1 MNIIKNLN
9 FCTFFPKNLGK
20 FGPIGPKI
28 VKWLYDNE
36 IWHVYQ
42 ICDVDNEYD
51 KKYILFHF
59 FPKNLGK
66 FGPIGLKIIKWS

>member
-9 FCTFFPKNLGK
+9 FCTFFPKILGK

-36 IWHVYQ
+36 IWYVYQ
-42 ICDVDNEYD
+42 ISDVDDEYN
-51 KKYILFHF
+51 KKFNLLYP
-59 FPKNLGK
+59 FPSK
-66 FGPIGLKIIKWS
+66 FE

>member
-1 MNIIKNLN
+1 MKIIKNLN

-36 IWHVYQ
+36 IWCVYQ
-42 ICDVDNEYD
+42 INDVDNEYS
-51 KKYILFHF
+51 KKLLHL
-59 FPKNLGK
+59 FPKK
-66 FGPIGLKIIKWS
+66 FGQIWSNLSQNCK